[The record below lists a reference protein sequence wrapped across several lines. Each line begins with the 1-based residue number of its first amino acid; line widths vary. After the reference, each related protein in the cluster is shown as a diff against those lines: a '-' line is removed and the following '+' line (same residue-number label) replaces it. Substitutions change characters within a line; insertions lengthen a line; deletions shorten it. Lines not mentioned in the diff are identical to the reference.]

1 MEESHLSLQGH
12 DSLRQ
17 IKQISEAKPLHDEAS
32 LAAALAAV
40 AIDEIGFIPV
50 QQGHL
55 LFESRAENVNV
66 YRAGNVPRFVFAGGA
81 HVEENGLGV
90 CIGFRQKLPA
100 AGVFVN
106 VVFRN

>member
-66 YRAGNVPRFVFAGGA
+66 YRAGNVPRFVFAGVRTSRRTDWGYVLA
-81 HVEENGLGV
+81 FAKNSPLP
-90 CIGFRQKLPA
+90 GFS
-100 AGVFVN
+100 
-106 VVFRN
+106 